1 MAFLTNLKLVVS
13 KKHQTVAPIVQR
25 RNKLINKLHEQ
36 IELCEA
42 QQAGKTYAPTR
53 LKTYTN
59 KQTGERMTVEATK
72 RVKEW
77 FWISDSGKINL
88 AVKYGAKTLPLNAK
102 GANAIELKDGNE
114 LIATLKELKVATA
127 NGELDDAITK
137 VSNATREAFGK

>member
-77 FWISDSGKINL
+77 FWIGDSGKINL

>member
-88 AVKYGAKTLPLNAK
+88 AVKYGAKTLTLNAK
-102 GANAIELKDGNE
+102 GANAIELKDGAE
-114 LIATLKELKVATA
+114 LIATLKDLKIATA

>member
-13 KKHQTVAPIVQR
+13 KKHQTVSPIVHR
-25 RNKLINKLHEQ
+25 RNKLVAKLHEQ

-42 QQAGKTYAPTR
+42 QQAGRAYAPTR

-77 FWISDSGKINL
+77 FWISDNGKINL
-88 AVKYGAKTLPLNAK
+88 AIKYGAKTLPLNVK
-102 GANAIELKDGNE
+102 GANAIELKDGAE

-127 NGELDDAITK
+127 NGELDEAITK